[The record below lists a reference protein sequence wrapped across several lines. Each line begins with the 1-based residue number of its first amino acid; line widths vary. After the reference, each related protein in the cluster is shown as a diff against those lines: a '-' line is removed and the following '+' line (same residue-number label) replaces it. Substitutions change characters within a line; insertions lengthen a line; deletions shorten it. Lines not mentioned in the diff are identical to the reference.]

1 MPDAP
6 AASPADEHQR
16 ARWPHLARGI
26 ARDVKSQ
33 RDVIVE
39 RGAHLGR
46 VHLQQGPVDR
56 ASGCDHHVVDRRWQI
71 LEEPLQGG
79 SVSSGEGRRPL
90 RPDLFGRL
98 AEPDRIAA
106 GEDDLGTLRPGAPG
120 CLKPAARTAADR
132 HDRLPGQ
139 FRFVLDC
146 GRSAAAH
153 GSSRP
158 ACVTALP
165 GRGHDATCPAA

>member
-6 AASPADEHQR
+6 AAGTAHEHQR
-16 ARWPHLARGI
+16 APWPHHARGI
-26 ARDVKSQ
+26 ARDLKSQ
-33 RDVIVE
+33 HDVIAE
-39 RGAHLGR
+39 RVARLGR

-71 LEEPLQGG
+71 LEEPLQAS
-79 SVSSGEGRRPL
+79 SVISVEGRRPL

-98 AEPDRIAA
+98 AEPDGIAA

-120 CLKPAARTAADR
+120 CLKPDASTAADH

-139 FRFVLDC
+139 FRFALDC